1 MRHEMS
7 SQVSIS
13 SAITAPH
20 TKCRR
25 SAASNRNFFSQ
36 ASEKLDSAARTFT
49 IDEYLCIIMDKY
61 ASTAKMR
68 RAKRLERLE
77 EEDLM
82 VGKLKTTLLG
92 ATGYSGLELARLLD
106 RHPRTD
112 APLLLRRSAEKGND
126 ESTGRASGLPHIFGD
141 GSGNGHSS
149 VQPFSWATI
158 EKHGAQLLF
167 LATPHAV
174 SRELV
179 PEAIARGLRIVD
191 LSGAWRLKQEQNR
204 AVYGFKDASAQTAAE
219 LTDRAVY
226 GLPELN
232 ANRIASAALVANPG
246 CYATS
251 IIIALAPLLSGG
263 IVDRDRG
270 IISDSKSGVS
280 GAGKEPTARTHFVS
294 VADNFSAYS
303 VFGHRHTGEILE
315 QLALNSAQLIF
326 TPHLLPIPRG
336 ILSTIY
342 VYLKREMTADEIQSC
357 FHDFYK
363 DKRWVRIFP
372 APSLPEIQFSVHSNY
387 CDLGFCL
394 ASDGRRLVVVSCL
407 DNLLKGAA
415 GQAVQNMNLMYGWD
429 EAEGLQ

>member
-1 MRHEMS
+1 M
-7 SQVSIS
+7 
-13 SAITAPH
+13 A
-20 TKCRR
+20 
-25 SAASNRNFFSQ
+25 
-36 ASEKLDSAARTFT
+36 
-49 IDEYLCIIMDKY
+49 
-61 ASTAKMR
+61 
-68 RAKRLERLE
+68 
-77 EEDLM
+77 
-82 VGKLKTTLLG
+82 KLKTAVLG
-92 ATGYSGLELARLLD
+92 ATGYSGLELARLLGS
-106 RHPRTD
+106 HPRTD
-112 APLLLRRSAEKGND
+112 APLLLRRSAD
-126 ESTGRASGLPHIFGD
+126 TVDPTAGLPRL
-141 GSGNGHSS
+141 SGNGHSH
-149 VQPFSWATI
+149 VQPFSWSAL
-158 EKHGAQLLF
+158 EHRGVELLF

-179 PEAIARGLRIVD
+179 PEAIARGLRVVD

-204 AVYGFKDASAQTAAE
+204 AVYGFKDLNAQTAAE
-219 LTDRAVY
+219 LTDGAVY
-226 GLPELN
+226 GLPELKPN
-232 ANRIASAALVANPG
+232 ADQIPTAALVANPG

-251 IIIALAPLLSGG
+251 VILALAPLLSAG
-263 IVDRDRG
+263 IVDCDRG

-315 QLALNSAQLIF
+315 QLELNASQLIF

-342 VYLKREMTADEIQSC
+342 VYLKHEMTADEIQSC
-357 FHDFYK
+357 FQDFYK
-363 DKRWVRIFP
+363 GKRWIRIFP
-372 APSLPEIQFSVHSNY
+372 ASSLPEIRLSAHTNY

-394 ASDGRRLVVVSCL
+394 ARDGRRLVVVSCL

>member
-1 MRHEMS
+1 M
-7 SQVSIS
+7 
-13 SAITAPH
+13 
-20 TKCRR
+20 
-25 SAASNRNFFSQ
+25 AA
-36 ASEKLDSAARTFT
+36 
-49 IDEYLCIIMDKY
+49 
-61 ASTAKMR
+61 
-68 RAKRLERLE
+68 
-77 EEDLM
+77 
-82 VGKLKTTLLG
+82 KLKTAVLG
-92 ATGYSGLELARLLD
+92 ATGYSGLELARLLG

-112 APLLLRRSAEKGND
+112 APLLLRRNAELETGESAAGLAHISGN
-126 ESTGRASGLPHIFGD
+126 
-141 GSGNGHSS
+141 GSGNGNSP
-149 VQPFSWATI
+149 VRPFSWSAL
-158 EKHGAQLLF
+158 EERGVDLLF

-179 PEAIARGLRIVD
+179 TEAMTRGMMTRGLRVVD
-191 LSGAWRLKQEQNR
+191 LSGAWRLKQEQHR
-204 AVYGFKDASAQTAAE
+204 AVYGFKDANTQTAAE
-219 LTDRAVY
+219 LMERAVY

-232 ANRIASAALVANPG
+232 ADQIPSAALVANPG

-251 IIIALAPLLSGG
+251 IILALAPLLSAG
-263 IVDRDRG
+263 IVDCERG

-315 QLALNSAQLIF
+315 QLALSSSQLIF

-342 VYLKREMTADEIQSC
+342 VYLKREMTADEIQAC
-357 FHDFYK
+357 FRDFYQG
-363 DKRWVRIFP
+363 KRWVRVFP
-372 APSLPEIQFSVHSNY
+372 ASSLPEIQFSVHTNY

-394 ASDGRRLVVVSCL
+394 ASDGRRLVLVSCL